1 MNLYTILGVSPD
13 ATGEDIKTAYRTKA
27 FQYHPD
33 RNPGNS
39 EAEKTFKEVN
49 MAYEVLSNQEKRTMY
64 DQKQRPRQENFVRP
78 EDMFT
83 ELFGGAIN
91 INFQQQ
97 RVAANFPRYK
107 AAVNLSLAE
116 TLQPQERV
124 ILVQTKK
131 PCDGCKG
138 TAVEKKPVRCDVC
151 GGSGTMLGPMCP
163 ACSGQ
168 GFLYKACGGCAGK
181 GFSEVAKEIKVTIPK
196 GIPSNTQLQSN
207 TPDGM
212 LLITITVVY
221 PENIKLGAGGRLV
234 MSVPVPYHIAV
245 LGGNY
250 SVAMIDGA
258 TITVK
263 FPPLQDGQMI
273 KIKSKGVYAGPIS
286 EERGDLFLAPRIAV
300 PTNISDEHK
309 TIIEQLA
316 TLYSREVTPNE

>member
-1 MNLYTILGVSPD
+1 MSKFIIVSDASNCSFRDLLNTGKSLLTSSICPTHWLISSSSMQLMKIQNHRLLRKSDIFITDKLPNPD
-13 ATGEDIKTAYRTKA
+13 HSTVVFLRAGDTLAQDALSLIAQHT
-27 FQYHPD
+27 
-33 RNPGNS
+33 

-64 DQKQRPRQENFVRP
+64 DQKQRPRQENFIRP

-151 GGSGTMLGPMCP
+151 GGSGRC
-163 ACSGQ
+163 
-168 GFLYKACGGCAGK
+168 
-181 GFSEVAKEIKVTIPK
+181 
-196 GIPSNTQLQSN
+196 
-207 TPDGM
+207 
-212 LLITITVVY
+212 
-221 PENIKLGAGGRLV
+221 
-234 MSVPVPYHIAV
+234 
-245 LGGNY
+245 
-250 SVAMIDGA
+250 
-258 TITVK
+258 
-263 FPPLQDGQMI
+263 
-273 KIKSKGVYAGPIS
+273 
-286 EERGDLFLAPRIAV
+286 RGW
-300 PTNISDEHK
+300 
-309 TIIEQLA
+309 
-316 TLYSREVTPNE
+316 